1 MQVGGCTDHCSR
13 TCSLE
18 TGRSHAPTSEGG
30 DSGSPLP
37 PWAKGGRSGLV
48 ILHSA
53 PPRGSPAQSTGLHL
67 GLLLSWGNGHI
78 REGHANQSWLP
89 RFLVGDRGFQRQRSP
104 HLPAQPLTA
113 VVSELQ
119 PGTRFV
125 QSLSQKGPEC

>member
-1 MQVGGCTDHCSR
+1 M
-13 TCSLE
+13 
-18 TGRSHAPTSEGG
+18 PTFEGG
-30 DSGSPLP
+30 GSGSPLP

-67 GLLLSWGNGHI
+67 ARLPGWGNGHI
-78 REGHANQSWLP
+78 REGHASQSWLP
-89 RFLVGDRGFQRQRSP
+89 HFLMGDGGFQPQRSP
-104 HLPAQPLTA
+104 RLPAQPLTA
-113 VVSELQ
+113 VAGELQ